1 LARSPAAPSPAG
13 PHPTTSDPQLRVLAL
28 GPLEIYVAG
37 EPVPAEA
44 WRYSRPKELLLF
56 LLCHPG
62 GRTREQI
69 GVVFWPESSAAQVK
83 NSFHVTLH
91 HLRKALGRNEW
102 VVLEDDR
109 YRINPALQREF
120 DADLFEEGISQALR
134 DARAD
139 AASADALRA
148 ALALYRGDFLQDET
162 VGDWHF
168 ETRDH
173 LGSLY
178 VQGLCALGE
187 LLMRAGEWAEAT
199 AIYRRVVVK
208 EDLREDAHR
217 NLMLCLARAGDRGR
231 ALRHYETLVA
241 LLRDELGAEPE
252 EETVTLYERLKQ
264 AVVV

>member
-168 ETRDH
+168 ETRDN

-187 LLMRAGEWAEAT
+187 LLMRAGEWTEAT